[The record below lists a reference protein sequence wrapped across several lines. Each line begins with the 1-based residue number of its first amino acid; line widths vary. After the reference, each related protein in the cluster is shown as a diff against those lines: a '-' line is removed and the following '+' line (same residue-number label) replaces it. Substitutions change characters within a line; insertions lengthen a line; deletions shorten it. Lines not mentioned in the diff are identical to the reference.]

1 MIQQTDIEQ
10 LFIREALDQHG
21 EYLND
26 LFTGAIEKK
35 GLIDQGNLLS
45 NIYYRVEKRGMSYV
59 LAFTFKGYG
68 RVIEIMYHKRRR
80 NAIESIRKNL
90 DVWNTRA
97 KQRRPR
103 RKDTRW
109 YARNLYG
116 AQNKLIGHIMYG
128 LTEDMSQR
136 LRAIIQKQ
144 IESGTYAK
152 WQQAY
157 VTGPTTYAG

>member
-1 MIQQTDIEQ
+1 MIQQSDIEQ
-10 LFIREALDQHG
+10 LFIRETLDQHG
-21 EYLND
+21 EYLSD
-26 LFTGAIEKK
+26 LFVDAIEKK

-45 NIYYRVEKRGMSYV
+45 NIYYRVEKRGPSFV

-90 DVWNTRA
+90 DVWNTR
-97 KQRRPR
+97 KRERQPR

-116 AQNKLIGHIMYG
+116 AQNKLIGKLMYG
-128 LTEDMSQR
+128 LTEDTSKR

-144 IESGTYAK
+144 IENGTYAK

-157 VTGPTTYAG
+157 VTGTTTYAG